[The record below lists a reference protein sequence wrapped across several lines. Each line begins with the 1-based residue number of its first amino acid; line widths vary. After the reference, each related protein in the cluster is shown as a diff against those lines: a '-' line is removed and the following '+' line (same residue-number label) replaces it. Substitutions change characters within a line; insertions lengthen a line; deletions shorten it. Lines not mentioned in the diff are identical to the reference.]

1 MGQKSNIPPGAG
13 NDKHKVCSIV
23 LFYAFHVPVF
33 CRPVNACLGCCL
45 WNIYW
50 QSKLASMKMMIDQT
64 WVCTPSD
71 VEYELCFNYW
81 FLVVY
86 FYWQNESYMYSYTG
100 WKHQTL
106 NSNLWVSFW
115 LNSNLM
121 QCAIPKQ
128 NGRLSQ
134 HLSPVGH
141 QARVFSLISIAWC
154 DFEYL
159 YSTLIR
165 MVLCSPCSFI
175 NMGGERDYESRA
187 QHNDPS
193 LNSNLDHLIKSSAL
207 WGLDHHSFH

>member
-1 MGQKSNIPPGAG
+1 MKN
-13 NDKHKVCSIV
+13 NDDWPNMSMHV
-23 LFYAFHVPVF
+23 LHVML
-33 CRPVNACLGCCL
+33 NM
-45 WNIYW
+45 N
-50 QSKLASMKMMIDQT
+50 
-64 WVCTPSD
+64 
-71 VEYELCFNYW
+71 LCFNYW

-86 FYWQNESYMYSYTG
+86 FYWQNESYSYTG
-100 WKHQTL
+100 WKHETL

-154 DFEYL
+154 DFEYF

-175 NMGGERDYESRA
+175 NLGGERDYESRA